1 VIYAGETGKSF
12 FPNTN
17 YFSVFT
23 YIGDSYMKKLV
34 KMAWRNMWR
43 NWRRTLIA
51 SLAIILGM
59 VLLIFMD
66 AMIKGSDQ
74 AIYGNAVRM
83 YGGNVQVHAPGYRE
97 KSDRLP
103 LLPLADSETV
113 VATIQAIDSPEKILS
128 TSKRINTGGMVST
141 GAGNYPVTITAIEPD
156 KEAPV
161 SLFAENISNGRFLNN
176 EDGDSI
182 VIGQGLA
189 DLLEVEVGDRVMLVG
204 RRLNESMR
212 QRSMTV
218 VGIYSLGM
226 DSAERGS
233 VFINLP
239 TAQTLYN
246 LREQE
251 TEVVV
256 SLENIG
262 QESILIA
269 DLQAQLPEYE
279 VDSWD
284 TLSPEIRQALESKAA
299 ATGILGMLVVL
310 IASIGILNLML
321 MAIYERTREMGVLA
335 ALGMKG
341 RQITTLFLLEGTFI
355 GLFAAVMG
363 AIAGGLLV
371 AAVAQT
377 GIPIG
382 DLTQTAEGAEIYALM
397 GERLYPMMTMST
409 TISYVILVTVISAA
423 ASFYPAWQASRKE
436 PAEALHHI

>member
-1 VIYAGETGKSF
+1 MNKI
-12 FPNTN
+12 
-17 YFSVFT
+17 
-23 YIGDSYMKKLV
+23 I

-51 SLAIILGM
+51 SVAIILGM

-141 GAGNYPVTITAIEPD
+141 GAGNYPVTITAIEPE

-161 SLFAENISNGRFLNN
+161 SLFAENISDGRFLTK
-176 EDGDSI
+176 EDGDAI

-189 DLLEVEVGDRVMLVG
+189 DLLEVGVGDRVMLLG
-204 RRLNESMR
+204 RRLNEAMR

-226 DSAERGS
+226 DSAERGT
-233 VFINLP
+233 VFINLS

-256 SLENIG
+256 SLEKVG
-262 QESILIA
+262 QESVLIA
-269 DLQAQLPEYE
+269 DLQAQLPGYE

-284 TLSPEIRQALESKAA
+284 TLSPEIQQALQSKSA
-299 ATGILGMLVVL
+299 ATGIMGMLVVL

-321 MAIYERTREMGVLA
+321 MAVYERTREMGVLA

-341 RQITTLFLLEGTFI
+341 RQITALFLLEGTFI
-355 GLFAAVMG
+355 GLFGAVMG
-363 AIAGGLLV
+363 VIAGGLLV
-371 AAVAQT
+371 AAVARV
-377 GIPIG
+377 GIDIG
-382 DLTQTAEGAEIYALM
+382 SLTETADGAEIYALM
-397 GERLYPMMTMST
+397 GDRLYPALSMTT
-409 TISYVILVTVISAA
+409 TLGYAFLVVIISAV
-423 ASFYPAWQASRKE
+423 ASYFPAWQASRSE

>member
-1 VIYAGETGKSF
+1 MNKI
-12 FPNTN
+12 
-17 YFSVFT
+17 
-23 YIGDSYMKKLV
+23 I

-51 SLAIILGM
+51 SVAIILGM

-66 AMIKGSDQ
+66 ALIKGSDQ

-141 GAGNYPVTITAIEPD
+141 GAGNYPVTITAIEPE

-161 SLFAENISNGRFLNN
+161 SLFAENISDGRFLTSD
-176 EDGDSI
+176 DGDAI

-189 DLLEVEVGDRVMLVG
+189 DLLEVGVGDRVMLLG
-204 RRLNESMR
+204 RRLNEAMR

-226 DSAERGS
+226 DSAERGT
-233 VFINLP
+233 VFINLS

-256 SLENIG
+256 SLEKVG
-262 QESILIA
+262 QESVLIA
-269 DLQAQLPEYE
+269 DLQAQLPGYE

-284 TLSPEIRQALESKAA
+284 TLSPEIQQALQSKSA
-299 ATGILGMLVVL
+299 ATGIMGMLVVL

-321 MAIYERTREMGVLA
+321 MAVYERTREMGVLA

-341 RQITTLFLLEGTFI
+341 RQITALFLLEGTFI
-355 GLFAAVMG
+355 GLFGAVMG
-363 AIAGGLLV
+363 VIAGGLLV
-371 AAVAQT
+371 AAVARV
-377 GIPIG
+377 GIDIG
-382 DLTQTAEGAEIYALM
+382 SLTETADGAEIYALM
-397 GERLYPMMTMST
+397 GDRLYPALSMTT
-409 TISYVILVTVISAA
+409 TLGYAFLVVIISAV
-423 ASFYPAWQASRKE
+423 ASYFPAWQASRSE

>member
-1 VIYAGETGKSF
+1 MRKI
-12 FPNTN
+12 
-17 YFSVFT
+17 
-23 YIGDSYMKKLV
+23 I

-51 SLAIILGM
+51 SVAIILGM

-141 GAGNYPVTITAIEPD
+141 GAGNYPVTITAIEPE

-161 SLFAENISNGRFLNN
+161 SLFAENISDGRFLTK
-176 EDGDSI
+176 EDGDAI

-189 DLLEVEVGDRVMLVG
+189 DLLEVGVGDRVMLLG
-204 RRLNESMR
+204 RRLNEAMR

-226 DSAERGS
+226 DSAERGT

-256 SLENIG
+256 SLEKVG
-262 QESILIA
+262 QESVLIA
-269 DLQAQLPEYE
+269 DLQAQLPGYE

-284 TLSPEIRQALESKAA
+284 TLSPEIQQALQSKSA
-299 ATGILGMLVVL
+299 ATGIMGMLVVL

-321 MAIYERTREMGVLA
+321 MAVYERTREMGVLA

-341 RQITTLFLLEGTFI
+341 RQITALFLLEGTFI
-355 GLFAAVMG
+355 GLFGAVMG
-363 AIAGGLLV
+363 VIAGGLLV
-371 AAVAQT
+371 AAVARV
-377 GIPIG
+377 GIDIG
-382 DLTQTAEGAEIYALM
+382 SLTETADGAEIYALM
-397 GERLYPMMTMST
+397 GDRLYPALSMTT
-409 TISYVILVTVISAA
+409 TLGYAFLVVIISAV
-423 ASFYPAWQASRKE
+423 ASYFPAWQASRSE

>member
-1 VIYAGETGKSF
+1 MNKI
-12 FPNTN
+12 
-17 YFSVFT
+17 
-23 YIGDSYMKKLV
+23 I

-51 SLAIILGM
+51 SVAIILGM

-83 YGGNVQVHAPGYRE
+83 YGGNVQVHAPGYRA

-103 LLPLADSETV
+103 LLPLADSEAV
-113 VATIQAIDSPEKILS
+113 VGVIQAIDSPEKILS
-128 TSKRINTGGMVST
+128 TSKRINTGGLVST
-141 GAGNYPVTITAIEPD
+141 GAGNYPVTITAIEPE

-161 SLFAENISNGRFLNN
+161 SLFAENISNGRFLTS
-176 EDGDSI
+176 EDGDAI
-182 VIGQGLA
+182 IIGQGLA
-189 DLLEVEVGDRVMLVG
+189 DLLEVGVGDRVMLVG
-204 RRLNESMR
+204 RRLNEAMR

-226 DSAERGS
+226 ESAERGT

-246 LREQE
+246 LRNQE
-251 TEVVV
+251 TEIVV
-256 SLENIG
+256 SLEKIG
-262 QESILIA
+262 QEDILIA
-269 DLQAQLPEYE
+269 DLQAQLPGYE

-284 TLSPEIRQALESKAA
+284 TLSPEIQQALQSKSA

-321 MAIYERTREMGVLA
+321 MAVYERTREMGVLA

-341 RQITTLFLLEGTFI
+341 RQITMLFLLEGTFI
-355 GLFAAVMG
+355 GLFGAVVG
-363 AIAGGLLV
+363 VIAGGLLV
-371 AAVAQT
+371 TAVAQV
-377 GIPIG
+377 GIDIG
-382 DLTQTAEGAEIYALM
+382 SLTEGAGDVDVYALM
-397 GERLYPMMTMST
+397 GDRMYPALSMTT
-409 TISYVILVTVISAA
+409 TLGYALLVVIISAI
-423 ASFYPAWQASRKE
+423 ASFFPAWQASRQE

>member
-1 VIYAGETGKSF
+1 
-12 FPNTN
+12 
-17 YFSVFT
+17 
-23 YIGDSYMKKLV
+23 MKILN
-34 KMAWRNMWR
+34 MAWRNMWR

-51 SLAIILGM
+51 SVAIILGM

-83 YGGNVQVHAPGYRE
+83 YGGNIQVHAPGYRE
-97 KSDRLP
+97 KSSRLP

-113 VATIQAIDSPEKILS
+113 VETIQDMDSLEKIVS

-141 GAGNYPVTITAIEPD
+141 GAGNYPVTITAIEPE

-161 SLFAENISNGRFLNN
+161 SLFAENISNGRFLTAD
-176 EDGDSI
+176 DGDAI

-189 DLLEVEVGDRVMLVG
+189 DLLEVGVGDRVMVVG

-212 QRSMTV
+212 QRPMTV

-246 LREQE
+246 LRDQE

-256 SLENIG
+256 SLEKIG
-262 QESILIA
+262 QESTIIA
-269 DLQAQLPEYE
+269 DLQAQLPGYE

-321 MAIYERTREMGVLA
+321 MAVYERTREMGVLA

-341 RQITTLFLLEGTFI
+341 RQITMLFLLEGTFI
-355 GLFAAVMG
+355 GTFGAFMG
-363 AIAGGLLV
+363 VVLGALLV
-371 AAVAQT
+371 AVVAQT
-377 GIPIG
+377 GGIGIG
-382 DLTQTAEGAEIYALM
+382 DLTQGADGAEIYALM
-397 GERLYPMMTMST
+397 GETLSPVFSMST
-409 TISYVILVTVISAA
+409 ALGYAVLVVIISAV
-423 ASFYPAWQASRKE
+423 ASFFPAWQASRKE

>member
-1 VIYAGETGKSF
+1 M
-12 FPNTN
+12 N
-17 YFSVFT
+17 
-23 YIGDSYMKKLV
+23 KLI

-51 SLAIILGM
+51 SIAIILGM

-66 AMIKGSDQ
+66 ALIAGSDQ

-113 VATIQAIDSPEKILS
+113 VETIESIESPERIVS

-141 GAGNYPVTITAIEPD
+141 GAGNYPVVITAIEPD

-161 SLFAENISNGRFLNN
+161 SLFAENISNGRFLSN
-176 EDGDSI
+176 EDGDA
-182 VIGQGLA
+182 VVLGQGLA
-189 DLLEVEVGDRVMLVG
+189 ELLEVEVGDRVMVVG

-212 QRSMTV
+212 QRNMTV
-218 VGIYSLGM
+218 VGIYDLGM
-226 DSAERGS
+226 EQAERGTI
-233 VFINLP
+233 FINLP

-246 LREQE
+246 LRDQE
-251 TEVVV
+251 TEVVI
-256 SLENIG
+256 SLESVG
-262 QESILIA
+262 KESVIIA
-269 DLQAQLPEYE
+269 DLQEQLPNYE

-284 TLSPEIRQALESKAA
+284 TLSPEIRQALESKSV

-321 MAIYERTREMGVLA
+321 MAVYERTREMGVLA

-341 RQITTLFLLEGTFI
+341 RQIRTLFLLEGTFI
-355 GLFAAVMG
+355 GFFGAVLG
-363 AIAGGLLV
+363 VIAGSLLV
-371 AAVAQT
+371 AAVAQN
-377 GIPIG
+377 GIDIG
-382 DLTQTAEGAEIYALM
+382 SLTEGAGDVEVYALM
-397 GERLYPMMTMST
+397 GEKMYPALSAT
-409 TISYVILVTVISAA
+409 TTFSYALLVTIISAV
-423 ASFYPAWQASRKE
+423 ASFFPAWQASRQE

>member
-1 VIYAGETGKSF
+1 MSKI
-12 FPNTN
+12 
-17 YFSVFT
+17 
-23 YIGDSYMKKLV
+23 V

-51 SLAIILGM
+51 SVAIILGM
-59 VLLIFMD
+59 ILLIFMD
-66 AMIKGSDQ
+66 ALIKGSDQ

-97 KSDRLP
+97 KADRLP
-103 LLPLADSETV
+103 LLPLADAETV
-113 VATIQAIDSPEKILS
+113 VATIQSIDSPEKILA
-128 TSKRINTGGMVST
+128 TAKRINTGGMVST
-141 GAGNYPVTITAIEPD
+141 GAGTYPVTITAIEPE

-161 SLFAENISNGRFLNN
+161 SLFAENISDGRFLTS
-176 EDGDSI
+176 EDGDAI
-182 VIGQGLA
+182 VIGQNLA
-189 DLLEVEVGDRVMLVG
+189 DLLEVGVGDRVMLVG

-212 QRSMTV
+212 QRTMTV

-226 DSAERGS
+226 DSAERGT

-246 LREQE
+246 LRQQE

-256 SLENIG
+256 SLEKVG
-262 QESILIA
+262 QEDVLIE
-269 DLQAQLPEYE
+269 DLQAKLPNYE

-284 TLSPEIRQALESKAA
+284 TLSPEIQQAIQSKSM
-299 ATGILGMLVVL
+299 ATSILGMLVVL

-321 MAIYERTREMGVLA
+321 MAVYERTREMGVLA

-355 GLFAAVMG
+355 GVFGAVVG
-363 AIAGGLLV
+363 VIAGGLLV
-371 AAVAQT
+371 AAVAQV
-377 GIPIG
+377 GIDISG
-382 DLTQTAEGAEIYALM
+382 ISDAGGGAEVYALM
-397 GERLYPMMTMST
+397 GTRMYPAFSLT
-409 TISYVILVTVISAA
+409 TSLVYAFLVMVISAA
-423 ASFYPAWQASRKE
+423 ASFFPAWQASRQE

>member
-1 VIYAGETGKSF
+1 MTK
-12 FPNTN
+12 
-17 YFSVFT
+17 
-23 YIGDSYMKKLV
+23 YI

-51 SLAIILGM
+51 SVAIILGM
-59 VLLIFMD
+59 ILLIFMD
-66 AMIKGSDQ
+66 ALIKGSDQ

-113 VATIQAIDSPEKILS
+113 VATIRAFESPEKILS
-128 TSKRINTGGMVST
+128 ASKRINTGGIVST
-141 GAGNYPVTITAIEPD
+141 GAGNYPVTITAIEPE

-161 SLFAENISNGRFLNN
+161 SLFAENISNGRFLTS
-176 EDGDSI
+176 EDGDAI
-182 VIGQGLA
+182 IIGQGLA
-189 DLLEVEVGDRVMLVG
+189 DLLEVGVGDRVMLVG
-204 RRLNESMR
+204 RRLNEAMR

-226 DSAERGS
+226 ESAERS
-233 VFINLP
+233 AVFINLP

-246 LREQE
+246 LRNQE

-256 SLENIG
+256 SLEKVG
-262 QESILIA
+262 QESVLIA
-269 DLQAQLPEYE
+269 GLQAQLPEYE

-355 GLFAAVMG
+355 GLFAAVVG
-363 AIAGGLLV
+363 AVAGGLLV
-371 AAVAQT
+371 AAVAQS
-377 GIPIG
+377 GLPIG
-382 DLTQTAEGAEIYALM
+382 DLTQTAGDVEVYALM
-397 GERLYPMMTMST
+397 GDRIYPAMTMST
-409 TISYVILVTVISAA
+409 TIGYVILVAIISAV

>member
-1 VIYAGETGKSF
+1 MSKTI
-12 FPNTN
+12 
-17 YFSVFT
+17 
-23 YIGDSYMKKLV
+23 

-51 SLAIILGM
+51 SVAIILGM

-66 AMIKGSDQ
+66 ALIKGSDQ

-113 VATIQAIDSPEKILS
+113 VDTIQNYESPEKILA
-128 TSKRINTGGMVST
+128 TAKRINTGGMVST
-141 GAGNYPVTITAIEPD
+141 GAGNYPVVITAIEPE

-161 SLFAENISNGRFLNN
+161 NLFAENISNGRFLTKD
-176 EDGDSI
+176 DGDAI
-182 VIGQGLA
+182 VIGKSLA
-189 DLLEVEVGDRVMLVG
+189 ELLEVGVGDRVMVVG

-212 QRSMTV
+212 QRPMTV

-226 DSAERGS
+226 ADAERGT

-239 TAQTLYN
+239 VAQTLYN

-256 SLENIG
+256 SLEKIG
-262 QESILIA
+262 KEEEMIA
-269 DLQAQLPEYE
+269 DLQAELPDYE

-284 TLSPEIRQALESKAA
+284 TLSPEIRQTMQSKSA
-299 ATGILGMLVVL
+299 ATSILGMLVVL

-321 MAIYERTREMGVLA
+321 MAVYERTREMGVLA

-341 RQITTLFLLEGTFI
+341 RQISTLFLLEGTFI
-355 GLFAAVMG
+355 GLFSAVLG
-363 AIAGGLLV
+363 VIAGVLLV
-371 AAVAQT
+371 AAVAQV
-377 GIPIG
+377 GIGLG
-382 DLTQTAEGAEIYALM
+382 DLTAQGGGADVFVLM
-397 GERLYPMMTMST
+397 GDRMYPALSWPT
-409 TISYVILVTVISAA
+409 TIGYAVLVTIISAV
-423 ASFYPAWQASRKE
+423 ASVFPAWQASRKE

>member
-1 VIYAGETGKSF
+1 MSKTI
-12 FPNTN
+12 
-17 YFSVFT
+17 
-23 YIGDSYMKKLV
+23 

-51 SLAIILGM
+51 SIAIILGM

-66 AMIKGSDQ
+66 ALIAGSDE

-97 KSDRLP
+97 KSSRLP
-103 LLPLADSETV
+103 LLPLANSETV
-113 VATIQAIDSPEKILS
+113 VATIESIESPEKIMS
-128 TSKRINTGGMVST
+128 TSKRINTGGLVSSS
-141 GAGNYPVTITAIEPD
+141 AGNYPVTITAIEPE

-161 SLFAENISNGRFLNN
+161 SLFAENISSGRFLTND
-176 EDGDSI
+176 DGDAI

-189 DLLEVEVGDRVMLVG
+189 DLLEVGVGDRVMVVG

-212 QRSMTV
+212 QRPMTV

-246 LREQE
+246 LRDQE

-256 SLENIG
+256 SLEKVG
-262 QESILIA
+262 QEAALIA

-284 TLSPEIRQALESKAA
+284 TLSPEIQQALQSKAA

-321 MAIYERTREMGVLA
+321 MAVYERTREMGVLA

-341 RQITTLFLLEGTFI
+341 RQITALFLMEGTFI
-355 GLFAAVMG
+355 GLFAAVIG
-363 AIAGGLLV
+363 VILGGLLV
-371 AAVAQT
+371 AALAQAG
-377 GIPIG
+377 GIYIG
-382 DLTQTAEGAEIYALM
+382 GLTETAGDAEVYALM
-397 GERLYPMMTMST
+397 GDRMYPVFSIST
-409 TISYVILVTVISAA
+409 AIGYALLVVIISAA
-423 ASFYPAWQASRKE
+423 ASFFPAWQASRKE

>member
-1 VIYAGETGKSF
+1 MS
-12 FPNTN
+12 
-17 YFSVFT
+17 
-23 YIGDSYMKKLV
+23 KLI

-51 SLAIILGM
+51 SVAIILGM
-59 VLLIFMD
+59 ILLIFMD
-66 AMIKGSDQ
+66 ALIKGSDQ

-97 KSDRLP
+97 KANRLP
-103 LLPLADSETV
+103 LIPLADSEKI
-113 VATIQAIDSPEKILS
+113 VATIQALESPEKILS

-161 SLFAENISNGRFLNN
+161 SLFAENINNGRFLNN
-176 EDGDSI
+176 EDGDAI

-189 DLLEVEVGDRVMLVG
+189 DLLEVEVGDKVMVVG

-246 LREQE
+246 LRNQE
-251 TEVVV
+251 TEVVI

-262 QESILIA
+262 QESVLIA
-269 DLQAQLPEYE
+269 DLQAKLPEYE

-284 TLSPEIRQALESKAA
+284 TLSPEIQQALQSKAI
-299 ATGILGMLVVL
+299 ATSILGMLVVL

-321 MAIYERTREMGVLA
+321 MAVYERTREMGVLA

-341 RQITTLFLLEGTFI
+341 RQITRLFLLEGTFI
-355 GLFAAVMG
+355 GLFAAVLG
-363 AIAGGLLV
+363 AVAGGLLV
-371 AAVAQT
+371 TAVAQS

-382 DLTQTAEGAEIYALM
+382 DLTQTAGDVEVYALM
-397 GERLYPMMTMST
+397 GDRIYPAMSLNT
-409 TISYVILVTVISAA
+409 TITYVILVTIISAV

>member
-1 VIYAGETGKSF
+1 MSKI
-12 FPNTN
+12 
-17 YFSVFT
+17 
-23 YIGDSYMKKLV
+23 M

-51 SLAIILGM
+51 SIAIILGM

-66 AMIKGSDQ
+66 ALIKGSDQ

-113 VATIQAIDSPEKILS
+113 VTTIESIESPENILA

-141 GAGNYPVTITAIEPD
+141 GAGNYPVTITAIEPE

-161 SLFAENISNGRFLNN
+161 SLFAENISHGRFLAN
-176 EDGDSI
+176 EDGDAI

-189 DLLEVEVGDRVMLVG
+189 DLLEVGVGDRVMVVG

-212 QRSMTV
+212 QRPMTV
-218 VGIYSLGM
+218 VGIYHLGM
-226 DSAERGS
+226 DSAERGN

-246 LREQE
+246 LRNQE
-251 TEVVV
+251 TEVVI
-256 SLENIG
+256 SLEKIG
-262 QESILIA
+262 QESVLIA
-269 DLQAQLPEYE
+269 DLQARLPGYE

-284 TLSPEIRQALESKAA
+284 TLSPEIQQALQSKSA

-321 MAIYERTREMGVLA
+321 MAVYERTREMGVLA

-341 RQITTLFLLEGTFI
+341 RQITLLFLLEGTFI
-355 GLFAAVMG
+355 GLFGAVVGVVAG
-363 AIAGGLLV
+363 ALLV
-371 AAVAQT
+371 TAVGQSGIDIGSLTEAA
-377 GIPIG
+377 G
-382 DLTQTAEGAEIYALM
+382 DVEVYALM
-397 GERLYPMMTMST
+397 GERMYPALSIPT
-409 TISYVILVTVISAA
+409 TIGYAVLVVIISMI
-423 ASFYPAWQASRKE
+423 ASFFPAWQASGKE

>member
-1 VIYAGETGKSF
+1 
-12 FPNTN
+12 
-17 YFSVFT
+17 
-23 YIGDSYMKKLV
+23 MKLT

-51 SLAIILGM
+51 SVAIILGI

-66 AMIKGSDQ
+66 ALIKGSDQ

-97 KSDRLP
+97 KSSRLP

-113 VATIQAIDSPEKILS
+113 VATIATIESPEKITS

-141 GAGNYPVTITAIEPD
+141 SAGNYPVTITAIEPE

-161 SLFAENISNGRFLNN
+161 SLFAENISNGRFLSND
-176 EDGDSI
+176 DGDAI

-189 DLLEVEVGDRVMLVG
+189 DLLEVGVGDRVMVVG

-212 QRSMTV
+212 QRPMTV
-218 VGIYSLGM
+218 VGVYSLGM

-246 LREQE
+246 LRNQE

-262 QESILIA
+262 KESEIIA
-269 DLQAQLPEYE
+269 DLQAKLPGYE

-284 TLSPEIRQALESKAA
+284 TLSPEIQQALQSKSA

-321 MAIYERTREMGVLA
+321 MAVYERTREMGVLA

-341 RQITTLFLLEGTFI
+341 RQITTLFLMEGTFI
-355 GLFAAVMG
+355 GLFAAVVG
-363 AIAGGLLV
+363 VILGGLLV
-371 AAVAQT
+371 AALDQAG
-377 GIPIG
+377 GIYIG
-382 DLTQTAEGAEIYALM
+382 SLTEAAGDAEVYALM
-397 GERLYPMMTMST
+397 GDRMYPVFSLATAVG
-409 TISYVILVTVISAA
+409 YALLVVIISAI
-423 ASFYPAWQASRKE
+423 ASFFPAWQASRKE

>member
-1 VIYAGETGKSF
+1 
-12 FPNTN
+12 
-17 YFSVFT
+17 
-23 YIGDSYMKKLV
+23 MKLT

-51 SLAIILGM
+51 SVAIILGI

-66 AMIKGSDQ
+66 ALIKGSDQ

-97 KSDRLP
+97 KSSRLP

-113 VATIQAIDSPEKILS
+113 VATIAAFESPEKITS

-141 GAGNYPVTITAIEPD
+141 GAGNYPVTITAIEPE

-161 SLFAENISNGRFLNN
+161 SLFAENISNGRFLSND
-176 EDGDSI
+176 DGDAI

-189 DLLEVEVGDRVMLVG
+189 DLLEVGVGDRVMVVG

-212 QRSMTV
+212 QRPMTV

-246 LREQE
+246 LRNQE

-262 QESILIA
+262 KESEIIA
-269 DLQAQLPEYE
+269 DLQAKLPGYE

-284 TLSPEIRQALESKAA
+284 TLSPEIQQALQSKSA

-321 MAIYERTREMGVLA
+321 MAVYERTREMGVLA

-341 RQITTLFLLEGTFI
+341 RQITTLFLMEGTFI
-355 GLFAAVMG
+355 GLFAAVVG
-363 AIAGGLLV
+363 VILGGLLV
-371 AAVAQT
+371 AALDQAG
-377 GIPIG
+377 GIYIG
-382 DLTQTAEGAEIYALM
+382 SLTEAAGDAEVYALM
-397 GERLYPMMTMST
+397 GDRMYPVFSLATAVG
-409 TISYVILVTVISAA
+409 YALLVVIISAI
-423 ASFYPAWQASRKE
+423 ASFFPAWQASRKE